1 MHDAAT
7 IAEMRRLYY
16 GEHWKIGTIAA
27 QLQVHPDAIR
37 RAVNRPMGP
46 PAPRPP
52 RPRQIDPFLPW
63 LRQTLATYPRLR
75 ATVLHRM
82 LRERGYTGGVVQLR
96 RLLRQL
102 RPPAPSEAFGRLQCL
117 PGEEGQ
123 VDWADFGY
131 VQVGRAKRRLSAF
144 VLTLSYSRALYAEL
158 FFDQSLS
165 NFLAGHQHAFESFG
179 GVPPQLLSDNLRSV
193 VLERRGDHI
202 RFHPRYLE
210 WAGHYCFQ
218 PRPCHVRRG
227 NEKGRVERSIRFLRE
242 SFWAAQGFT
251 GLAHCNARL
260 QRWIGEVADAR
271 PWPDDPSVRVA
282 EVFNTCERLQLLP
295 LPAYRL
301 DTSLRSSIRASRA
314 GGDLCMLPGFDRE
327 QPVSIRASRAGGDA
341 IRPTAGS
348 PRPCFNPRLPRGRR
362 RRPLDPVPDRER
374 VSIRASRAG
383 GDLQLMS
390 AGGARYQFQSAPPA
404 REATFNRPRPPF
416 DHGVSIRASRAGG
429 DASPRPGPAVCC
441 AFQSAPPAREATRM
455 PLTPRCTLKVSI
467 RASRAGG
474 DFTTRAGVAAYDE
487 FQSAPPARE
496 ATRQPQHRQ
505 HGGLVSIRASRAGG
519 DAGASGASPT
529 KDVSIRASRAG
540 GDYATATIA
549 VPIIEFQSAP
559 PAREATCRCLR

>member
-123 VDWADFGY
+123 VDWADFGC

-179 GVPPQLLSDNLRSV
+179 GVPPQLLSDNLCSV

-301 DTSLRSSIRASRA
+301 DTSLRSSVRSAKTLWIR
-314 GGDLCMLPGFDRE
+314 FDRNDY
-327 QPVSIRASRAGGDA
+327 SIPPQAV
-341 IRPTAGS
+341 
-348 PRPCFNPRLPRGRR
+348 GR
-362 RRPLDPVPDRER
+362 
-374 VSIRASRAG
+374 
-383 GDLQLMS
+383 DLSL
-390 AGGARYQFQSAPPA
+390 
-404 REATFNRPRPPF
+404 
-416 DHGVSIRASRAGG
+416 
-429 DASPRPGPAVCC
+429 
-441 AFQSAPPAREATRM
+441 
-455 PLTPRCTLKVSI
+455 L
-467 RASRAGG
+467 
-474 DFTTRAGVAAYDE
+474 
-487 FQSAPPARE
+487 
-496 ATRQPQHRQ
+496 
-505 HGGLVSIRASRAGG
+505 
-519 DAGASGASPT
+519 
-529 KDVSIRASRAG
+529 
-540 GDYATATIA
+540 ATATEIRLFDGVEEIA
-549 VPIIEFQSAP
+549 RHDRSYDQGQHLTDAAHTAALLKSKRTAFTTAVGSPLHCALPEPRTLSPGRFSARP
-559 PAREATCRCLR
+559 KRGRPDPSPQTAAQPLRRGRPQYSHRRGSPTRHPHSGLRRIPARKEPARRKPPNPSVRRPQRPPRARGAPRHDSPLERRRSARPARTGGLRG

>member
-27 QLQVHPDAIR
+27 QLQLHPDAIR
-37 RAVNRPMGP
+37 RAVNRPLGP

-63 LRQTLATYPRLR
+63 LQQTLATYPRLR

-102 RPPAPSEAFGRLQCL
+102 RPPVPSEAFVRLQCL
-117 PGEEGQ
+117 PGEAGQ
-123 VDWADFGY
+123 VDWADFGN

-165 NFLAGHQHAFESFG
+165 NFLVGHQHAFESFG
-179 GVPPQLLSDNLRSV
+179 GVPRQLLSDNLRSV

-242 SFWAAQGFT
+242 SFWAAQSFT
-251 GLAHCNARL
+251 GLADCNARL

-271 PWPDDPSVRVA
+271 PWPDDPSLCVA
-282 EVFNTCERLQLLP
+282 EVFNSRERLQLLP

-301 DTSLRSSIRASRA
+301 DTSLRSSVRSAKTLWIRFDRNDYSIPPEAVGR
-314 GGDLCMLPGFDRE
+314 DLCLLATAAEIRLFDGTKEVARHDRCYD
-327 QPVSIRASRAGGDA
+327 QGQHVTDATHTSALLKSKRAAFSAA
-341 IRPTAGS
+341 VGS
-348 PRPCFNPRLPRGRR
+348 PLHCAIPQLEHFLQAAFPRAR
-362 RRPLDPVPDRER
+362 
-374 VSIRASRAG
+374 SAAG
-383 GDLQLMS
+383 LI
-390 AGGARYQFQSAPPA
+390 P
-404 REATFNRPRPPF
+404 
-416 DHGVSIRASRAGG
+416 H
-429 DASPRPGPAVCC
+429 
-441 AFQSAPPAREATRM
+441 
-455 PLTPRCTLKVSI
+455 LK
-467 RASRAGG
+467 RLLHLYG
-474 DFTTRAGVAAYDE
+474 
-487 FQSAPPARE
+487 
-496 ATRQPQHRQ
+496 
-505 HGGLVSIRASRAGG
+505 
-519 DAGASGASPT
+519 
-529 KDVSIRASRAG
+529 
-540 GDYATATIA
+540 ATALNTAIA
-549 VPIIEFQSAP
+549 
-559 PAREATCRCLR
+559 EALQRATPTLASVEYLLEKNRRAANRQIPLPVDLSDRPELEGLHVKTHPLSVYDLLAQTEPEDSDEE

>member
-27 QLQVHPDAIR
+27 QLQIHPDAIR

-46 PAPRPP
+46 PALRPP

-63 LRQTLATYPRLR
+63 LQQTLATYPRLR

-102 RPPAPSEAFGRLQCL
+102 RPPAPSEAFVRLQCL
-117 PGEEGQ
+117 PGEAGQ
-123 VDWADFGY
+123 VDWADFGC

-165 NFLAGHQHAFESFG
+165 NFLAGHQHAFECFG
-179 GVPPQLLSDNLRSV
+179 GVPRQLLSDNLRSV

-218 PRPCHVRRG
+218 PRPCHLRRG

-251 GLAHCNARL
+251 GLADCNARL

-271 PWPDDPSVRVA
+271 PWPDDPSLRVA
-282 EVFNTCERLQLLP
+282 EVFNTRERLQLLP

-301 DTSLRSSIRASRA
+301 DTSLRSSVRSAKTLWIR
-314 GGDLCMLPGFDRE
+314 FDRNDY
-327 QPVSIRASRAGGDA
+327 SIPPEAVGRDLSLLATAAEIRLFDGAEEIARHDRSYDQGQHVTDA
-341 IRPTAGS
+341 AHTAALLKSKRTAFTTAVGS
-348 PRPCFNPRLPRGRR
+348 PLHCALPELERFLQAAFPRARSAAGLIPRLKRLLDLYGAAALNTAIAEALQRATPTLASVEYLLEKNRR
-362 RRPLDPVPDRER
+362 AANRQIPLPVDLSDRPELEGLHV
-374 VSIRASRAG
+374 
-383 GDLQLMS
+383 
-390 AGGARYQFQSAPPA
+390 
-404 REATFNRPRPPF
+404 TT
-416 DHGVSIRASRAGG
+416 H
-429 DASPRPGPAVCC
+429 
-441 AFQSAPPAREATRM
+441 
-455 PLTPRCTLKVSI
+455 PLS
-467 RASRAGG
+467 
-474 DFTTRAGVAAYDE
+474 AYDRL
-487 FQSAPPARE
+487 A
-496 ATRQPQHRQ
+496 QPEPED
-505 HGGLVSIRASRAGG
+505 S
-519 DAGASGASPT
+519 D
-529 KDVSIRASRAG
+529 
-540 GDYATATIA
+540 
-549 VPIIEFQSAP
+549 E
-559 PAREATCRCLR
+559 E